1 MMRSVYKVMKRPED
15 GVLAEY
21 EKYQDALAD
30 IRMREGED
38 IRKDSFE
45 PDTYYMLIERVEV
58 AT

>member
-30 IRMREGED
+30 IRRRESED
-38 IRKDSFE
+38 VRKDSFE
-45 PDTYYMLIERVEV
+45 PDTYYMLIERMEV
-58 AT
+58 VT